1 MPLGFITV
9 LLVCQLGGEVVA
21 RLLDLPLPG
30 PVIGMLILF
39 AGLVIHGRIPD
50 GLQTVA
56 GGLLNNLSLLFVP
69 AGVGVVTHIGL
80 VAQAWLPLTVALV
93 VSVVLTVAVT
103 ALVFARLCQRLGMPP
118 EGDAY
123 KPGGRV

>member
-9 LLVCQLGGEVVA
+9 LLICQLAGEVVA
-21 RLLDLPLPG
+21 RLLELPLPG

-39 AGLVIHGRIPD
+39 AGLVLHGRIPD
-50 GLQTVA
+50 GLQTVS

-80 VAQAWLPLTVALV
+80 VAQAWLPLTIALV
-93 VSVVLTVAVT
+93 VSVVLAIAVT
-103 ALVFARLCQRLGMPP
+103 ALVFARLCHRLGMPP

>member
-9 LLVCQLGGEVVA
+9 LLVCQLVGEVAA
-21 RLLDLPLPG
+21 RWFDLPLPG

-39 AGLVIHGRIPD
+39 AGLVVYGRLPAD
-50 GLQTVA
+50 LESVA

-80 VAQAWLPLTVALV
+80 VARDWLPLTVALV
-93 VSVVLTVAVT
+93 ISVVAAIAVT
-103 ALVFARLCQRLGMPP
+103 ALVFARLCERLGMPP
-118 EGDAY
+118 GPEARKDD
-123 KPGGRV
+123 GRV